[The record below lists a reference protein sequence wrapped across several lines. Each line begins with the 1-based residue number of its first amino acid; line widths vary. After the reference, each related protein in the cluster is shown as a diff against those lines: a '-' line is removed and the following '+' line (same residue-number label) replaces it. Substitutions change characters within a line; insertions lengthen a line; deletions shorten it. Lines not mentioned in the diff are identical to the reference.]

1 MSLAASPDG
10 RSPAEP
16 GSTRERLIQA
26 GFRLWLEEPPAVLFS
41 GFSVSRIAK
50 AAGVTRATFYA
61 YWPTADDYLG
71 DLASELVDGAH
82 QLGYDR
88 LVSTTA
94 GTVGMSR
101 GGAVG
106 VMLESCAR
114 EFDRLVNDPALRVR
128 LGFLSK
134 MDDPEVAAALREGYR
149 SAEAVKIAA
158 YEMIGEQWG
167 REPRAPF
174 DLATAHTLY
183 AMVGEAMAARHVIDP
198 EGMPAELYGLVI
210 LGLMLFISRRYDD
223 ARTLPELIE
232 HINSWPSVGAQK
244 REHHHD
250 VGPATSTAAL
260 DAATALEVVRA
271 ARRLHGTMGW
281 NQLAITEIASVAG
294 VTDEA
299 VLRTFGS
306 KAGLA
311 VALLD
316 VAIGERLAELPR
328 HDADPMSSLRETLAV
343 VSDELRRD
351 PALCQ
356 SALMLYAGAATMP
369 PGTHAENSHVRS
381 TLRRQLDAA
390 KAAGQIRE
398 EVDTDSLAIGLTRL
412 LIAEHGPRP
421 SNVSTPIDLADLVLR
436 GAAAPPAGV

>member
-1 MSLAASPDG
+1 MSLT
-10 RSPAEP
+10 SPAGRPAAEGP
-16 GSTRERLIQA
+16 STRERLIQA
-26 GFRLWLEEPPAVLFS
+26 GFRMWIEETPAVLFS
-41 GFSVSRIAK
+41 GFSVSRVAK

-61 YWPTADDYLG
+61 YWPTAEDYLA
-71 DLASELVDGAH
+71 DLAGELVDGAH
-82 QLGYDR
+82 QLGYER
-88 LVSTTA
+88 LVTSTA
-94 GTVGMSR
+94 GSVGMSR

-106 VMLESCAR
+106 LMLESCAR

-134 MDDPEVAAALREGYR
+134 MDDPDVAAALREGYR
-149 SAEAVKIAA
+149 SAEAVKVEA
-158 YEMIGEQWG
+158 YEKIGEQWG
-167 REPRAPF
+167 REPRPPF
-174 DLATAHTLY
+174 DDATAHAVY

-232 HINSWPSVGAQK
+232 HINSWPSVGAQM
-244 REHHHD
+244 REQHRGL
-250 VGPATSTAAL
+250 GPTTSTATL
-260 DAATALEVVRA
+260 DATGAMEVVRA

-281 NQLAITEIASVAG
+281 SQLTITEIASVAG

-311 VALLD
+311 IALLD
-316 VAIGERLAELPR
+316 IAVGERLAELPER
-328 HDADPMSSLRETLAV
+328 ELDPMSALRETLDII
-343 VSDELRRD
+343 SDELRRD

-369 PGTHAENSHVRS
+369 PGTHAQNSHVRS
-381 TLRRQLDAA
+381 TLRRQLDEA
-390 KAAGQIRE
+390 KAAGQIWE
-398 EVDTDSLAIGLTRL
+398 GIDTDALAIGLTRL

-421 SNVSTPIDLADLVLR
+421 SNVSTPIDLTELVLR
-436 GAAAPPAGV
+436 GAGSPPRS